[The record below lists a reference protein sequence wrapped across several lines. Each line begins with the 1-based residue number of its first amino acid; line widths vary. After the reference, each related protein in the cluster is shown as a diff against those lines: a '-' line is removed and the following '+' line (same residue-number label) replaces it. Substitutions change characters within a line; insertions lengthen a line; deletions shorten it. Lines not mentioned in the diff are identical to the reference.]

1 MAIADIAPESVYRA
15 EPKGLRIERRFTRE
29 GVHPY
34 DEVEW
39 ELRDSAIPGESGNV
53 FEQKGVEV
61 PKFWSQTATNVV
73 ASKYFRG
80 KLGAPERESSVRQMV
95 DRVVDTIAR
104 AGFEGGYF
112 ASAADRDAFAD
123 ELKYL
128 MVQQHASF
136 NSPVWFNIGVDGV
149 PQQASACFILSVEDD
164 MHSILD
170 WFRDEGIIF
179 KGGSGS
185 GVNVSRI
192 RSQKENLSGGGF
204 ASGPV
209 SFMRGAD
216 SVAGSIKSGGTTRR
230 AAKMVILD
238 ADHPDVHEFVWCKA
252 KEEKKAWALG
262 EAGYDMSLN
271 GEAWQSIQF
280 QNANN
285 SVRVTDEFMKKAQTD
300 EDWSLTARVGGTV
313 LETLKARALL
323 SEIAEAAWQ
332 CGDPGMQFD
341 TTINDWHTSPASGRI
356 NGSNPCF
363 PGDARVHTTVGL
375 LPIADLFERAE
386 AGEDIR
392 VYTNLATAAS
402 PAVGVVASQPIAV
415 MRNGTSDVVRMRFTN
430 GGELRCTP
438 NHRIWTTNR
447 GWVEAQALT
456 DRDEVLLN
464 DTATEPT
471 DSRWELPVKAGALAK
486 SWHRGGSVIT
496 RELPTRWS
504 EGLAELTGHLVGDGD
519 LTALRTEWV
528 YGGDDLTSGLLQ
540 SHEGLIAEA
549 FGGSNRAEMQN
560 GTVQLRVGSQAVREF
575 FLALGIT
582 SAKAPYK
589 RVPTAVF
596 TAPMEVQA
604 AFLRG
609 LYGADGCVSRVEE
622 GKASRY
628 VGLGSHSEALLKD
641 VQKLLSAFGIRG
653 RIYNTSEGTEAA
665 FSYTRSTGETIDYA
679 SGPSFD
685 LRVTGSD
692 TERFAD
698 FIGFSSPRKGLELQT
713 LIDEVTRYRTKGTTR
728 LASREFDGQAVVYN
742 LTEPLNH
749 SYIVDGVVVA
759 NCSEYMSI
767 DDSACNLAS
776 LNLLRFVH
784 SDGEFDV
791 GRFRAAVEVVFTAQE
806 ILVGH
811 SDYPTAK
818 IAENAR
824 SHRQLG
830 LGYANLGALL
840 MQRGLP
846 YDSNEG
852 RAYAAA
858 LTALMTGAAYS
869 QSGRIAEAVGPY
881 EAYPKNKDAHDRVIQ
896 MHRLHAY
903 RIRDELL
910 PASLLSAARQA
921 WDDAVAFGRPAGYR
935 NAQASVLAP
944 TGTISFMMDCDTTG
958 VEPDI
963 ALVKYKKLVGGGML
977 KLVNGSV
984 PSALRRLGYSQTES
998 GAITTYIEQSG
1009 TIEGAP
1015 GIKDEDLA
1023 VFDCAFKPQNGVRTI
1038 HHMGH
1043 IKMMGAVQPFI
1054 SGAISKTVNLPETA
1068 TVDDVSEAYVEAW
1081 KHGLK
1086 AIAIY
1091 RDGSKK
1097 VQPVNTSNKE
1107 SNTKTVETIVER
1119 IVEVTRPQRRR
1130 LADTRASLTHK
1141 FSIEG
1146 HEGYITVGLFE
1157 DNTPGELFVTMA
1169 KEGSTLSGMMDAFAT
1184 SVSLLFQYGVPLS
1197 HLVEKFGHMRFEPAG
1212 WTGNPE
1218 IGFAKSIVDY
1228 VFRWL
1233 GNRFLSEPERASLG
1247 LIRTTEV
1254 ADATPQLEL
1263 LNRVVQLAMPE
1274 APASNGNGHATAPI
1288 AEAPTYRRLNSTPD
1302 APPCPRCGWLTVRS
1316 GTCHKCEN
1324 CGETTG
1330 CS

>member
-1 MAIADIAPESVYRA
+1 MAIADIAEASVQRA
-15 EPKGLRIERRFTRE
+15 EPHGLRFTRRFTGE

-34 DEVEW
+34 DEIEW
-39 ELRDSAIPGESGNV
+39 ELRDSVIPGESGNV

-80 KLGAPERESSVRQMV
+80 KLGSPVREWSVKQMV
-95 DRVVDTIAR
+95 ARVVDTIAR

-112 ASAADRDAFAD
+112 ASEADRDTFAD

-128 MVQQHASF
+128 MVHQYASF
-136 NSPVWFNIGVDGV
+136 NSPVWFNMGVDGV
-149 PQQASACFILSVEDD
+149 PQQGSACFILSVEDD

-170 WFRDEGIIF
+170 WFGNEGIIF

-185 GVNVSRI
+185 GVNVSKI
-192 RSQKENLSGGGF
+192 RSQKEQLSGGGY

-238 ADHPDVHEFVWCKA
+238 ADHPDVHEFIWCKA

-300 EDWSLTARVGGTV
+300 EDWSLTARIGGNV
-313 LETLKARALL
+313 LETIKARALL
-323 SEIAEAAWQ
+323 GEIAEAAWQ

-356 NGSNPCF
+356 NGSNPC
-363 PGDARVHTTVGL
+363 
-375 LPIADLFERAE
+375 
-386 AGEDIR
+386 
-392 VYTNLATAAS
+392 
-402 PAVGVVASQPIAV
+402 
-415 MRNGTSDVVRMRFTN
+415 
-430 GGELRCTP
+430 
-438 NHRIWTTNR
+438 
-447 GWVEAQALT
+447 
-456 DRDEVLLN
+456 
-464 DTATEPT
+464 
-471 DSRWELPVKAGALAK
+471 
-486 SWHRGGSVIT
+486 
-496 RELPTRWS
+496 
-504 EGLAELTGHLVGDGD
+504 
-519 LTALRTEWV
+519 
-528 YGGDDLTSGLLQ
+528 
-540 SHEGLIAEA
+540 
-549 FGGSNRAEMQN
+549 
-560 GTVQLRVGSQAVREF
+560 
-575 FLALGIT
+575 
-582 SAKAPYK
+582 
-589 RVPTAVF
+589 
-596 TAPMEVQA
+596 
-604 AFLRG
+604 
-609 LYGADGCVSRVEE
+609 
-622 GKASRY
+622 
-628 VGLGSHSEALLKD
+628 
-641 VQKLLSAFGIRG
+641 
-653 RIYNTSEGTEAA
+653 
-665 FSYTRSTGETIDYA
+665 
-679 SGPSFD
+679 
-685 LRVTGSD
+685 
-692 TERFAD
+692 
-698 FIGFSSPRKGLELQT
+698 
-713 LIDEVTRYRTKGTTR
+713 
-728 LASREFDGQAVVYN
+728 
-742 LTEPLNH
+742 
-749 SYIVDGVVVA
+749 
-759 NCSEYMSI
+759 SEYMSI

-791 GRFRAAVEVVFTAQE
+791 ERFRAAVEIVFTAQE

-846 YDSNEG
+846 YDSNQG

-858 LTALMTGAAYS
+858 VTALMTGAAYS

-984 PSALRRLGYSQTES
+984 PSALRRLGYSETES
-998 GAITTYIEQSG
+998 GAITTYIEPYG
-1009 TIEGAP
+1009 TIEGATAL
-1015 GIKDEDLA
+1015 KDEDLA
-1023 VFDCAFKPQNGVRTI
+1023 VFDCAFKPGNGARTM

-1068 TVDDVSEAYVEAW
+1068 TIDDVTEAYVEAW

-1097 VQPVNTSNKE
+1097 VQPVNTTNKE
-1107 SNTKTVETIVER
+1107 SNAKAVETVVER

-1146 HEGYITVGLFE
+1146 HEGYITVVLFE
-1157 DNTPGELFVTMA
+1157 DSTPGELCVTMA

-1197 HLVEKFGHMRFEPAG
+1197 HLVEKFGYMRFEPSG

-1218 IGFAKSIVDY
+1218 IGMAKSIVDY

-1233 GNRFLSEPERASLG
+1233 GHRFLSADEKTYMG
-1247 LIRTTEV
+1247 LTRTSEII
-1254 ADATPQLEL
+1254 AD
-1263 LNRVVQLAMPE
+1263 
-1274 APASNGNGHATAPI
+1274 PI
-1288 AEAPTYRRLNSTPD
+1288 AQQERLEQIVSITPPPITENFTIASPSPARGMRLNSTPD

>member
-1 MAIADIAPESVYRA
+1 MAIADIAQESVQHA
-15 EPKGLRIERRFTRE
+15 EPKGLRIERRFTHE

-34 DEVEW
+34 DEIEW
-39 ELRDSAIPGESGNV
+39 ELRDSTIPGETGNV
-53 FEQKGVEV
+53 FEQRGVEV

-80 KLGAPERESSVRQMV
+80 KLGSPERESSVKQMV

-112 ASAADRDAFAD
+112 ASEADRDTFAD

-128 MVQQHASF
+128 MVHQYASF
-136 NSPVWFNIGVDGV
+136 NSPVWFNIGVEGV
-149 PQQASACFILSVEDD
+149 PAQASACFILSVEDD

-170 WFRDEGIIF
+170 WFGNEGIIF

-185 GVNVSRI
+185 GVNVSKI
-192 RSQKENLSGGGF
+192 RSQKEQLSGGGY

-230 AAKMVILD
+230 AAKMVVLN
-238 ADHPDVHEFVWCKA
+238 ADHPDIRDFIWSKA

-262 EAGYDMSLN
+262 EMGYDMSLN

-285 SVRVTDEFMKKAQTD
+285 SVRATDNFMQSAIAGD
-300 EDWSLTARVGGTV
+300 AWNLTARTDGRVI
-313 LETLKARALL
+313 ETARARALL
-323 SEIAEAAWQ
+323 REISEATWQ

-341 TTINDWHTSPASGRI
+341 TTINDWHTSPVSGRI
-356 NGSNPCF
+356 NGSNP
-363 PGDARVHTTVGL
+363 
-375 LPIADLFERAE
+375 
-386 AGEDIR
+386 
-392 VYTNLATAAS
+392 
-402 PAVGVVASQPIAV
+402 
-415 MRNGTSDVVRMRFTN
+415 
-430 GGELRCTP
+430 
-438 NHRIWTTNR
+438 
-447 GWVEAQALT
+447 
-456 DRDEVLLN
+456 
-464 DTATEPT
+464 
-471 DSRWELPVKAGALAK
+471 
-486 SWHRGGSVIT
+486 
-496 RELPTRWS
+496 
-504 EGLAELTGHLVGDGD
+504 
-519 LTALRTEWV
+519 
-528 YGGDDLTSGLLQ
+528 
-540 SHEGLIAEA
+540 
-549 FGGSNRAEMQN
+549 
-560 GTVQLRVGSQAVREF
+560 
-575 FLALGIT
+575 
-582 SAKAPYK
+582 
-589 RVPTAVF
+589 
-596 TAPMEVQA
+596 
-604 AFLRG
+604 
-609 LYGADGCVSRVEE
+609 
-622 GKASRY
+622 
-628 VGLGSHSEALLKD
+628 
-641 VQKLLSAFGIRG
+641 
-653 RIYNTSEGTEAA
+653 
-665 FSYTRSTGETIDYA
+665 
-679 SGPSFD
+679 
-685 LRVTGSD
+685 
-692 TERFAD
+692 
-698 FIGFSSPRKGLELQT
+698 
-713 LIDEVTRYRTKGTTR
+713 
-728 LASREFDGQAVVYN
+728 
-742 LTEPLNH
+742 
-749 SYIVDGVVVA
+749 
-759 NCSEYMSI
+759 CSEYMSI

-791 GRFRAAVEVVFTAQE
+791 VRFRAAVEVVFTAQE
-806 ILVGH
+806 ILVGY

-824 SHRQLG
+824 THRQLG

-858 LTALMTGAAYS
+858 LTALMTGAAYA

-881 EAYPKNKDAHDRVIQ
+881 DAYPKNRDAHDRVIQ

-910 PASLLSAARQA
+910 PASLLSAARQS

-984 PSALRRLGYSQTES
+984 PPALRRLGYSETES
-998 GAITTYIEQSG
+998 SAITTYIEQYG

-1015 GIKDEDLA
+1015 GIKDQDLA
-1023 VFDCAFKPQNGVRTI
+1023 VFDCAFKPGNGVRTI

-1043 IKMMGAVQPFI
+1043 IKMMGSVQPFI

-1068 TVDDVSEAYVEAW
+1068 TVDDVGEAYVEAW

-1233 GNRFLSEPERASLG
+1233 GNRFLSEPERAALG
-1247 LIRTTEV
+1247 LVRTTGV
-1254 ADATPQLEL
+1254 ADAAPQLEL
-1263 LNRVVQLAMPE
+1263 LNRVVQLATPE
-1274 APASNGNGHATAPI
+1274 APAPSGIKNGNGHATAT
-1288 AEAPTYRRLNSTPD
+1288 ASEAPAYRRLNSTPD

>member
-1 MAIADIAPESVYRA
+1 
-15 EPKGLRIERRFTRE
+15 
-29 GVHPY
+29 
-34 DEVEW
+34 
-39 ELRDSAIPGESGNV
+39 
-53 FEQKGVEV
+53 
-61 PKFWSQTATNVV
+61 
-73 ASKYFRG
+73 
-80 KLGAPERESSVRQMV
+80 
-95 DRVVDTIAR
+95 
-104 AGFEGGYF
+104 
-112 ASAADRDAFAD
+112 
-123 ELKYL
+123 
-128 MVQQHASF
+128 
-136 NSPVWFNIGVDGV
+136 
-149 PQQASACFILSVEDD
+149 
-164 MHSILD
+164 
-170 WFRDEGIIF
+170 
-179 KGGSGS
+179 
-185 GVNVSRI
+185 
-192 RSQKENLSGGGF
+192 
-204 ASGPV
+204 
-209 SFMRGAD
+209 
-216 SVAGSIKSGGTTRR
+216 
-230 AAKMVILD
+230 
-238 ADHPDVHEFVWCKA
+238 
-252 KEEKKAWALG
+252 
-262 EAGYDMSLN
+262 
-271 GEAWQSIQF
+271 
-280 QNANN
+280 
-285 SVRVTDEFMKKAQTD
+285 
-300 EDWSLTARVGGTV
+300 
-313 LETLKARALL
+313 
-323 SEIAEAAWQ
+323 
-332 CGDPGMQFD
+332 
-341 TTINDWHTSPASGRI
+341 
-356 NGSNPCF
+356 
-363 PGDARVHTTVGL
+363 
-375 LPIADLFERAE
+375 
-386 AGEDIR
+386 
-392 VYTNLATAAS
+392 
-402 PAVGVVASQPIAV
+402 
-415 MRNGTSDVVRMRFTN
+415 
-430 GGELRCTP
+430 
-438 NHRIWTTNR
+438 
-447 GWVEAQALT
+447 
-456 DRDEVLLN
+456 
-464 DTATEPT
+464 
-471 DSRWELPVKAGALAK
+471 
-486 SWHRGGSVIT
+486 
-496 RELPTRWS
+496 
-504 EGLAELTGHLVGDGD
+504 
-519 LTALRTEWV
+519 V
-528 YGGDDLTSGLLQ
+528 YGDDDLTNGLLQ

-549 FGGSNRAEMQN
+549 FGGSNRSDMQN

-575 FLALGIT
+575 LLALGIT
-582 SAKAPYK
+582 SARAPYK
-589 RVPTAVF
+589 GVPTAVF

-641 VQKLLSAFGIRG
+641 VQKVLSGFGIRG

-665 FSYTRSTGETIDYA
+665 FSYTRPTGETIDYT

-692 TERFAD
+692 TERFAE

-713 LIDEVTRYRTKGTTR
+713 LINEVTRYSTKGTTR

-791 GRFRAAVEVVFTAQE
+791 QRFRAAVEVVFTAQE
-806 ILVGH
+806 ILVGY

-858 LTALMTGAAYS
+858 ITALMTGAAYA

-921 WDDAVAFGRPAGYR
+921 WDDAVDYGRQAGYR
-935 NAQASVLAP
+935 NSQASVLAP

-984 PSALRRLGYSQTES
+984 PEALRRLGYSETES
-998 GAITTYIEQSG
+998 GAITTYIEQLG

-1015 GIKDEDLA
+1015 AIKEHDLA

-1068 TVDDVSEAYVEAW
+1068 TVADVSEAYVQAW

-1097 VQPVNTSNKE
+1097 VQPVNTSNKQC
-1107 SNTKTVETIVER
+1107 NTKTVETIVER

-1233 GNRFLSEPERASLG
+1233 GNRFLSEPERAALG

-1263 LNRVVQLAMPE
+1263 LNRVVQLATPN
-1274 APASNGNGHATAPI
+1274 APATNGHATAPVP
-1288 AEAPTYRRLNSTPD
+1288 EAPAYRRLNSTPD

>member
-1 MAIADIAPESVYRA
+1 MAIADIAEVSVQRA
-15 EPKGLRIERRFTRE
+15 DPKGLRIARRFTRD

-34 DEVEW
+34 DEIEW
-39 ELRDSAIPGESGNV
+39 ERRDSVIPGENGNV
-53 FEQKGVEV
+53 FEQMGVEV
-61 PKFWSQTATNVV
+61 PRFWSQTATNVV

-80 KLGAPERESSVRQMV
+80 KLGAPGRESSVKQMV

-112 ASAADRDAFAD
+112 ASALDRDAFAD

-128 MVQQHASF
+128 MVHQYASF
-136 NSPVWFNIGVDGV
+136 NSPVWFNIGVEGV

-238 ADHPDVHEFVWCKA
+238 ADHPDLHEFIWCKA

-300 EDWSLTARVGGTV
+300 EDWSLTARIGGNV
-313 LETLKARALL
+313 LETVKARALL
-323 SEIAEAAWQ
+323 REIAEAAWQ

-356 NGSNPCF
+356 NGSNPC
-363 PGDARVHTTVGL
+363 
-375 LPIADLFERAE
+375 
-386 AGEDIR
+386 
-392 VYTNLATAAS
+392 
-402 PAVGVVASQPIAV
+402 
-415 MRNGTSDVVRMRFTN
+415 
-430 GGELRCTP
+430 
-438 NHRIWTTNR
+438 
-447 GWVEAQALT
+447 
-456 DRDEVLLN
+456 
-464 DTATEPT
+464 
-471 DSRWELPVKAGALAK
+471 
-486 SWHRGGSVIT
+486 
-496 RELPTRWS
+496 
-504 EGLAELTGHLVGDGD
+504 
-519 LTALRTEWV
+519 
-528 YGGDDLTSGLLQ
+528 
-540 SHEGLIAEA
+540 
-549 FGGSNRAEMQN
+549 
-560 GTVQLRVGSQAVREF
+560 
-575 FLALGIT
+575 
-582 SAKAPYK
+582 
-589 RVPTAVF
+589 
-596 TAPMEVQA
+596 
-604 AFLRG
+604 
-609 LYGADGCVSRVEE
+609 
-622 GKASRY
+622 
-628 VGLGSHSEALLKD
+628 
-641 VQKLLSAFGIRG
+641 
-653 RIYNTSEGTEAA
+653 
-665 FSYTRSTGETIDYA
+665 
-679 SGPSFD
+679 
-685 LRVTGSD
+685 
-692 TERFAD
+692 
-698 FIGFSSPRKGLELQT
+698 
-713 LIDEVTRYRTKGTTR
+713 
-728 LASREFDGQAVVYN
+728 
-742 LTEPLNH
+742 
-749 SYIVDGVVVA
+749 
-759 NCSEYMSI
+759 SEYMSI

-776 LNLLRFVH
+776 LNLLRFLH

-791 GRFRAAVEVVFTAQE
+791 ERFRSAVEVVFTAQE

-869 QSGRIAEAVGPY
+869 QSGRMAEAVGPY
-881 EAYPKNKDAHDRVIQ
+881 EAYTRNKDAHDHVIQ

-984 PSALRRLGYSQTES
+984 PSALQRLGYSATES
-998 GAITTYIEQSG
+998 GAITTYIEQFG

-1068 TVDDVSEAYVEAW
+1068 SVDDVSEAYVEAW

-1097 VQPVNTSNKE
+1097 VQPVNTTNKE
-1107 SNTKTVETIVER
+1107 SNAKTVETVVER

-1233 GNRFLSEPERASLG
+1233 GNRFLSEPDRAALG
-1247 LIRTTEV
+1247 LVRTTEV

-1263 LNRVVQLAMPE
+1263 LNRVVQLATPE
-1274 APASNGNGHATAPI
+1274 APATNGNGHSVAPV
-1288 AEAPTYRRLNSTPD
+1288 ADAPGYRRLNSTPD

>member
-1 MAIADIAPESVYRA
+1 MAIADIAQESVYRA

-29 GVHPY
+29 GIHPY

-39 ELRDSAIPGESGNV
+39 ELRDSVIPGENGNV

-80 KLGAPERESSVRQMV
+80 KLGAPERESSVKQMV

-112 ASAADRDAFAD
+112 ASGPDRDAFAD

-128 MVQQHASF
+128 MVNQYASF
-136 NSPVWFNIGVDGV
+136 NSPVWFNIGVEGV

-238 ADHPDVHEFVWCKA
+238 ADHPDVHEFIWCKA

-285 SVRVTDEFMKKAQTD
+285 SVRVTDEFMKKAQTE
-300 EDWSLTARVGGTV
+300 EDWSLTARIGGAV
-313 LETLKARALL
+313 LETVKARALL
-323 SEIAEAAWQ
+323 REIADAAWQ

-356 NGSNPCF
+356 NGSNPC
-363 PGDARVHTTVGL
+363 
-375 LPIADLFERAE
+375 
-386 AGEDIR
+386 
-392 VYTNLATAAS
+392 
-402 PAVGVVASQPIAV
+402 
-415 MRNGTSDVVRMRFTN
+415 
-430 GGELRCTP
+430 
-438 NHRIWTTNR
+438 
-447 GWVEAQALT
+447 
-456 DRDEVLLN
+456 
-464 DTATEPT
+464 
-471 DSRWELPVKAGALAK
+471 
-486 SWHRGGSVIT
+486 
-496 RELPTRWS
+496 
-504 EGLAELTGHLVGDGD
+504 
-519 LTALRTEWV
+519 
-528 YGGDDLTSGLLQ
+528 
-540 SHEGLIAEA
+540 
-549 FGGSNRAEMQN
+549 
-560 GTVQLRVGSQAVREF
+560 
-575 FLALGIT
+575 
-582 SAKAPYK
+582 
-589 RVPTAVF
+589 
-596 TAPMEVQA
+596 
-604 AFLRG
+604 
-609 LYGADGCVSRVEE
+609 
-622 GKASRY
+622 
-628 VGLGSHSEALLKD
+628 
-641 VQKLLSAFGIRG
+641 
-653 RIYNTSEGTEAA
+653 
-665 FSYTRSTGETIDYA
+665 
-679 SGPSFD
+679 
-685 LRVTGSD
+685 
-692 TERFAD
+692 
-698 FIGFSSPRKGLELQT
+698 
-713 LIDEVTRYRTKGTTR
+713 
-728 LASREFDGQAVVYN
+728 
-742 LTEPLNH
+742 
-749 SYIVDGVVVA
+749 
-759 NCSEYMSI
+759 SEYMSI

-791 GRFRAAVEVVFTAQE
+791 ERFRAAVEVVFTAQE

-846 YDSNEG
+846 YDSNDG

-984 PSALRRLGYSQTES
+984 PSALRRLGYSETES
-998 GAITTYIEQSG
+998 GAITTYIEQFG

-1038 HHMGH
+1038 HPMGH

-1068 TVDDVSEAYVEAW
+1068 TVDEVSEAYVEAW

-1097 VQPVNTSNKE
+1097 VQPVSTSNKE

-1233 GNRFLSEPERASLG
+1233 GNRFLSEPERAALG

-1263 LNRVVQLAMPE
+1263 LNRVVQLATPE
-1274 APASNGNGHATAPI
+1274 TPATNGNGHATAP
-1288 AEAPTYRRLNSTPD
+1288 AVDAPAYRRLNSTPD

>member
-1 MAIADIAPESVYRA
+1 MAIADIAEVSHQRA
-15 EPKGLRIERRFTRE
+15 EPKGLRIARQFTCD

-39 ELRDSAIPGESGNV
+39 ERRDSAIPGESGNV

-80 KLGAPERESSVRQMV
+80 KLGAPERESSVKQMV

-112 ASAADRDAFAD
+112 ASAVDRDAFAD

-128 MVQQHASF
+128 MVNQYASF
-136 NSPVWFNIGVDGV
+136 NSPVWFNIGVEGV

-238 ADHPDVHEFVWCKA
+238 ADHPDLHEFIWCKA

-300 EDWSLTARVGGTV
+300 EDWSLTARIGGNV
-313 LETLKARALL
+313 LETVKARALL
-323 SEIAEAAWQ
+323 REIAEAAWQ

-356 NGSNPCF
+356 NGSNPC
-363 PGDARVHTTVGL
+363 
-375 LPIADLFERAE
+375 
-386 AGEDIR
+386 
-392 VYTNLATAAS
+392 
-402 PAVGVVASQPIAV
+402 
-415 MRNGTSDVVRMRFTN
+415 
-430 GGELRCTP
+430 
-438 NHRIWTTNR
+438 
-447 GWVEAQALT
+447 
-456 DRDEVLLN
+456 
-464 DTATEPT
+464 
-471 DSRWELPVKAGALAK
+471 
-486 SWHRGGSVIT
+486 
-496 RELPTRWS
+496 
-504 EGLAELTGHLVGDGD
+504 
-519 LTALRTEWV
+519 
-528 YGGDDLTSGLLQ
+528 
-540 SHEGLIAEA
+540 
-549 FGGSNRAEMQN
+549 
-560 GTVQLRVGSQAVREF
+560 
-575 FLALGIT
+575 
-582 SAKAPYK
+582 
-589 RVPTAVF
+589 
-596 TAPMEVQA
+596 
-604 AFLRG
+604 
-609 LYGADGCVSRVEE
+609 
-622 GKASRY
+622 
-628 VGLGSHSEALLKD
+628 
-641 VQKLLSAFGIRG
+641 
-653 RIYNTSEGTEAA
+653 
-665 FSYTRSTGETIDYA
+665 
-679 SGPSFD
+679 
-685 LRVTGSD
+685 
-692 TERFAD
+692 
-698 FIGFSSPRKGLELQT
+698 
-713 LIDEVTRYRTKGTTR
+713 
-728 LASREFDGQAVVYN
+728 
-742 LTEPLNH
+742 
-749 SYIVDGVVVA
+749 
-759 NCSEYMSI
+759 SEYMSI

-791 GRFRAAVEVVFTAQE
+791 ERFRAAVEVVFTAQE

-869 QSGRIAEAVGPY
+869 QSGRMAEAVGPY

-984 PSALRRLGYSQTES
+984 PSALRRLGYSETES
-998 GAITTYIEQSG
+998 GAITTYIEQFG

-1015 GIKDEDLA
+1015 AIKDADLA

-1068 TVDDVSEAYVEAW
+1068 SVDDVTEAYVEAW

-1097 VQPVNTSNKE
+1097 VQPVNTTNKE
-1107 SNTKTVETIVER
+1107 SNAKTVETVVER

-1233 GNRFLSEPERASLG
+1233 GNRFLSEPDRAALG
-1247 LIRTTEV
+1247 LVRTTEV

-1263 LNRVVQLAMPE
+1263 LNRVVQLATPE
-1274 APASNGNGHATAPI
+1274 APGTNGNGHAAAPV
-1288 AEAPTYRRLNSTPD
+1288 ADAPGYRRLNSTPD

>member
-1 MAIADIAPESVYRA
+1 MAIADIAEVSVERA
-15 EPKGLRIERRFTRE
+15 EPKGLRIDRRFTRE
-29 GVHPY
+29 GTHPY
-34 DEVEW
+34 DEIEW
-39 ELRDSAIPGESGNV
+39 ERRDSAIPGETGNV
-53 FEQKGVEV
+53 FEQKAVEV

-80 KLGAPERESSVRQMV
+80 KLGSPERESSVKQMV

-112 ASAADRDAFAD
+112 ASASDRDAFAD

-128 MVQQHASF
+128 MVHQYASF
-136 NSPVWFNIGVDGV
+136 NSPVWFNIGVEGV

-238 ADHPDVHEFVWCKA
+238 ADHPDLHEFIWCKA

-300 EDWSLTARVGGTV
+300 EDWSLTARIGGNV

-323 SEIAEAAWQ
+323 REIAEAAWQ

-356 NGSNPCF
+356 NGSNPC
-363 PGDARVHTTVGL
+363 
-375 LPIADLFERAE
+375 
-386 AGEDIR
+386 
-392 VYTNLATAAS
+392 
-402 PAVGVVASQPIAV
+402 
-415 MRNGTSDVVRMRFTN
+415 
-430 GGELRCTP
+430 
-438 NHRIWTTNR
+438 
-447 GWVEAQALT
+447 
-456 DRDEVLLN
+456 
-464 DTATEPT
+464 
-471 DSRWELPVKAGALAK
+471 
-486 SWHRGGSVIT
+486 
-496 RELPTRWS
+496 
-504 EGLAELTGHLVGDGD
+504 
-519 LTALRTEWV
+519 
-528 YGGDDLTSGLLQ
+528 
-540 SHEGLIAEA
+540 
-549 FGGSNRAEMQN
+549 
-560 GTVQLRVGSQAVREF
+560 
-575 FLALGIT
+575 
-582 SAKAPYK
+582 
-589 RVPTAVF
+589 
-596 TAPMEVQA
+596 
-604 AFLRG
+604 
-609 LYGADGCVSRVEE
+609 
-622 GKASRY
+622 
-628 VGLGSHSEALLKD
+628 
-641 VQKLLSAFGIRG
+641 
-653 RIYNTSEGTEAA
+653 
-665 FSYTRSTGETIDYA
+665 
-679 SGPSFD
+679 
-685 LRVTGSD
+685 
-692 TERFAD
+692 
-698 FIGFSSPRKGLELQT
+698 
-713 LIDEVTRYRTKGTTR
+713 
-728 LASREFDGQAVVYN
+728 
-742 LTEPLNH
+742 
-749 SYIVDGVVVA
+749 
-759 NCSEYMSI
+759 SEYMSI

-791 GRFRAAVEVVFTAQE
+791 ERFRAAVEIVFTAQE

-846 YDSNEG
+846 YDSNQG

-858 LTALMTGAAYS
+858 VTALMTGAAYS

-984 PSALRRLGYSQTES
+984 PTALRRLGYSDTES
-998 GAITTYIEQSG
+998 GAITTYIEQYG

-1015 GIKDEDLA
+1015 GIKDEDLP
-1023 VFDCAFKPQNGVRTI
+1023 VFDCAFKPQNGERTI

-1068 TVDDVSEAYVEAW
+1068 TIDDVTEAYVEAW

-1086 AIAIY
+1086 AIAVY

-1097 VQPVNTSNKE
+1097 VQPVNTTNKE
-1107 SNTKTVETIVER
+1107 SNAKAVETVVER

-1233 GNRFLSEPERASLG
+1233 GNRFLSEPDRAALG
-1247 LIRTTEV
+1247 LVRTTEV
-1254 ADATPQLEL
+1254 ADATSQLEL
-1263 LNRVVQLAMPE
+1263 LNRVVQLATPE
-1274 APASNGNGHATAPI
+1274 VPAANGNGHAVAPVPD
-1288 AEAPTYRRLNSTPD
+1288 APGYRRLNSTPD

>member
-1 MAIADIAPESVYRA
+1 MAIADIAEVSAERA
-15 EPKGLRIERRFTRE
+15 EPKGLRMDRRFSRE
-29 GVHPY
+29 GTHPY
-34 DEVEW
+34 DEIEW
-39 ELRDSAIPGESGNV
+39 ERRDSAIPGETGIV

-61 PKFWSQTATNVV
+61 PKVWSQTATNVV

-80 KLGAPERESSVRQMV
+80 KLGSPARESSVKQMV

-104 AGFEGGYF
+104 WGVEGGYF
-112 ASAADRDAFAD
+112 ASSEDAAIFSD

-128 MVQQHASF
+128 MVMQHASF
-136 NSPVWFNIGVDGV
+136 NSPVWFNIGVAGV
-149 PQQASACFILSVEDD
+149 PQQASACFILSVDD
-164 MHSILD
+164 SMDSILD
-170 WFRDEGIIF
+170 WFKTEGVIF

-185 GVNVSRI
+185 GINVSTI
-192 RSQKENLSGGGF
+192 RSSKEYLSGGGL

-230 AAKMVILD
+230 AAKMVVLNS
-238 ADHPDVHEFVWCKA
+238 DHPDVREFIWCKA
-252 KEEKKAWALG
+252 KEERKAWALG
-262 EAGYDMSLN
+262 EQGYDMSLN

-300 EDWSLTARVGGTV
+300 EDWSLTARIGGAV
-313 LETLKARALL
+313 LETVQARALL
-323 SEIAEAAWQ
+323 REIAEAAWQ

-356 NGSNPCF
+356 NGSNPC
-363 PGDARVHTTVGL
+363 
-375 LPIADLFERAE
+375 
-386 AGEDIR
+386 
-392 VYTNLATAAS
+392 
-402 PAVGVVASQPIAV
+402 
-415 MRNGTSDVVRMRFTN
+415 
-430 GGELRCTP
+430 
-438 NHRIWTTNR
+438 
-447 GWVEAQALT
+447 
-456 DRDEVLLN
+456 
-464 DTATEPT
+464 
-471 DSRWELPVKAGALAK
+471 
-486 SWHRGGSVIT
+486 
-496 RELPTRWS
+496 
-504 EGLAELTGHLVGDGD
+504 
-519 LTALRTEWV
+519 
-528 YGGDDLTSGLLQ
+528 
-540 SHEGLIAEA
+540 
-549 FGGSNRAEMQN
+549 
-560 GTVQLRVGSQAVREF
+560 
-575 FLALGIT
+575 
-582 SAKAPYK
+582 
-589 RVPTAVF
+589 
-596 TAPMEVQA
+596 
-604 AFLRG
+604 
-609 LYGADGCVSRVEE
+609 
-622 GKASRY
+622 
-628 VGLGSHSEALLKD
+628 
-641 VQKLLSAFGIRG
+641 
-653 RIYNTSEGTEAA
+653 
-665 FSYTRSTGETIDYA
+665 
-679 SGPSFD
+679 
-685 LRVTGSD
+685 
-692 TERFAD
+692 
-698 FIGFSSPRKGLELQT
+698 
-713 LIDEVTRYRTKGTTR
+713 
-728 LASREFDGQAVVYN
+728 
-742 LTEPLNH
+742 
-749 SYIVDGVVVA
+749 
-759 NCSEYMSI
+759 SEYMSI

-791 GRFRAAVEVVFTAQE
+791 ERFRAAVEVVFTAQE

-963 ALVKYKKLVGGGML
+963 ALVKYKKLVGGGMM

-984 PSALRRLGYSQTES
+984 PTALRRLGYSDTES
-998 GAITTYIEQSG
+998 GAITTYIEQYG

-1015 GIKDEDLA
+1015 GIKGEDLP
-1023 VFDCAFKPQNGVRTI
+1023 VFDCAFKPQNGERTI

-1054 SGAISKTVNLPETA
+1054 SGAISRTVNLPETA
-1068 TVDDVSEAYVEAW
+1068 SIDDVSEAYVEAW

-1097 VQPVNTSNKE
+1097 VQPVNTTNKE
-1107 SNTKTVETIVER
+1107 SNAKTVETVVER
-1119 IVEVTRPQRRR
+1119 IVEVARPQRRR

-1141 FSIEG
+1141 FKIEG

-1197 HLVEKFGHMRFEPAG
+1197 HLVEQFGHMRFEPSG

-1233 GNRFLSEPERASLG
+1233 GNRFLTQEERAALG
-1247 LIRTTEV
+1247 LVRTTEV
-1254 ADATPQLEL
+1254 ADATSQL
-1263 LNRVVQLAMPE
+1263 
-1274 APASNGNGHATAPI
+1274 
-1288 AEAPTYRRLNSTPD
+1288 
-1302 APPCPRCGWLTVRS
+1302 
-1316 GTCHKCEN
+1316 
-1324 CGETTG
+1324 
-1330 CS
+1330 